1 MHVCIQDGQEVV
13 QDASCFDDKVN
24 ILRLQRDGSEEYA
37 PLGCRDAKG
46 IFLAPPGKKKGKS
59 LIFIQADAMQ
69 YLPLNK
75 SAEGLEALAGA
86 YLGTA

>member
-1 MHVCIQDGQEVV
+1 MVQRSMHHWAAVMPKAFSTHLLE
-13 QDASCFDDKVN
+13 
-24 ILRLQRDGSEEYA
+24 
-37 PLGCRDAKG
+37 
-46 IFLAPPGKKKGKS
+46 KKEKS

-75 SAEGLEALAGA
+75 SAEGLEALAGG